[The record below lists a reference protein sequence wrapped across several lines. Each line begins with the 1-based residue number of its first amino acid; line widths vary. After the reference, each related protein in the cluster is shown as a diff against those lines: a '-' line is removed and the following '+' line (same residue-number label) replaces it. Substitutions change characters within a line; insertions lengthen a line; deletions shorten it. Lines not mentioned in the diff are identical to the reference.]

1 MLKKSIVSIYLL
13 LLSLSSLLS
22 AASNETYEV
31 KIGDFSVI
39 AVADTTFDMQ
49 SSLIKNGNLEEIKK
63 YMPEGKALC
72 SDNSFVIKSSKQTIL
87 VDAGQGGKLIANL
100 KSLGITPDSVTM
112 VLITHGHYDHVSGLI
127 KDGKAVFSKAKVF
140 FSEKEKPL
148 YEDNAL
154 AKIPA
159 EYKQYFLPANQVIK
173 IYGSQIKTF
182 VSGKAVSEGIT
193 SVDMSGH
200 TAGHCGFLVESK
212 GQKLLIAGDILHI
225 GQVQFPHPEYSL
237 VFDSDISAA
246 SNTRKQILEKAAK
259 ENLLICATHIPFPGM
274 GHVSTGT
281 PGFTFIPAK

>member
-1 MLKKSIVSIYLL
+1 MIKKSIIVFYLFCFSLMSILN
-13 LLSLSSLLS
+13 
-22 AASNETYEV
+22 AAPNGTYEV
-31 KIGDFSVI
+31 KVGDFSVI
-39 AVADTTFDMQ
+39 AIADTTFDMQ
-49 SSLIKNGNLEEIKK
+49 SSLIKNGNSEEIKK
-63 YMPEGKALC
+63 YMPEGKVLC
-72 SDNSFVIKSSKQTIL
+72 SDNAYIIKSAKQTIL

-100 KSLGITPDSVTM
+100 KSLGITPDNVTM

-127 KDGKAVFSKAKVF
+127 KDGNAIFSKAKIF

-148 YEDNAL
+148 YEDNAV

-173 IYGSQIKTF
+173 IYGSQIETF
-182 VSGKAVSEGIT
+182 TTGKAISEGIT
-193 SVDMSGH
+193 SVDMNGH
-200 TAGHCGFLVESK
+200 TAGHSGFLVESK
-212 GQKLLIAGDILHI
+212 GQKLLIAGDFLHI

-246 SNTRKQILEKAAK
+246 SNTRKQILEKVAK

-281 PGFTFIPAK
+281 PGFTFTPAK